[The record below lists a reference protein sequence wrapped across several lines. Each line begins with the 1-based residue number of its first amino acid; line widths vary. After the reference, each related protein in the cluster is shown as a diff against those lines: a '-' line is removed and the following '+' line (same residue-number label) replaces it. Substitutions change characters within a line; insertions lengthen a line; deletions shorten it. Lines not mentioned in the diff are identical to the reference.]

1 MRARVQSLTIVWI
14 MRLPKPGMS
23 IAMPGF
29 VMAVS
34 SRFKCSAAAFSA
46 ASSLWAQFGGSAG
59 LFTLLA
65 LTKEGSKPKGRPANT
80 QLSASGFKRGGAQ
93 DSQS

>member
-14 MRLPKPGMS
+14 TRLPKPGMS

-29 VMAVS
+29 LMAVS

-59 LFTLLA
+59 LFA
-65 LTKEGSKPKGRPANT
+65 LSKPKGRPANT
-80 QLSASGFKRGGAQ
+80 QLSASGFNRGGAQ
-93 DSQS
+93 DSES